1 MALMTKRLFDIDDD
15 LLERA
20 QLALGTASM
29 SETVREALR
38 RVTES
43 DPGEAYVSL
52 LAAFEPVDRSAAWR

>member
-1 MALMTKRLFDIDDD
+1 MVLMTKRLFDIDDD

-20 QLALGTASM
+20 QLALGTATM

-43 DPGEAYVSL
+43 DPGEAYVAL
-52 LAAFEPVDRSAAWR
+52 LAGLEPVDRSAAWR